1 VHPAASIILFTT
13 ASGLGYGLLAVAG
26 LYTAFGLMPSGIWF
40 GVVTLGLALG
50 LVTLGLMSS
59 TFHLGHPERAWR
71 AFSQWRSSWL
81 SREGIL
87 AVATYVPAGLLA
99 LGFLSAS
106 VTGGLWRLSGLLAAL
121 GALITVYCT
130 SMIYASLKAV
140 PRWHNPWVPAVYLLL
155 AAMTGLI
162 WFDALLRLF
171 GMGQISITAV
181 ASLSIAVAWI
191 AKSAYWASIDG
202 AALVASAASATGLTT
217 DGDVRLLE
225 SPHTTANYLMRE
237 MGFTVARKHARKLRR
252 LTVVCAFL
260 LPFTMQVVASAAP
273 AIVGTIAVCLS
284 AGLAMLGVVMER
296 WLFFAEAQHTVTLYY
311 GRTHV

>member
-1 VHPAASIILFTT
+1 MHPAASIILFTT
-13 ASGLGYGLLAVAG
+13 ASGLGYGLLAAAG
-26 LYTAFGLMPSGIWF
+26 LYTAFGLMPSGLWF
-40 GVVTLGLALG
+40 GVVTLGLALA
-50 LVTLGLMSS
+50 LITLGLMSS

-87 AVATYVPAGLLA
+87 AVATYGPAGLLA
-99 LGFLSAS
+99 LGFFSAG
-106 VTGGLWRLSGLLAAL
+106 VPVDVWRLCGLLAAL
-121 GALITVYCT
+121 GALATVYCT

-171 GMGQISITAV
+171 GMGQIAITAI
-181 ASLSIAVAWI
+181 ASLSVAGAWI
-191 AKSAYWASIDG
+191 AKSAYWASIAG
-202 AALVASAASATGLTT
+202 AAPVASAASATGLTT

-237 MGFTVARKHARKLRR
+237 MGYTVARKHARKLRR

-260 LPFTMQVVASAAP
+260 LPLAMQVIAAVAPTIA
-273 AIVGTIAVCLS
+273 GTIAVCLA
-284 AGLAMLGVVMER
+284 AGLTMIGVTIER

>member
-1 VHPAASIILFTT
+1 MHPAASIILFTT

-26 LYTAFGLMPSGIWF
+26 LYTAFGLMPTGLWF

-87 AVATYVPAGLLA
+87 AVATYGPAGLLTF
-99 LGFLSAS
+99 GFVSAGVS
-106 VTGGLWRLSGLLAAL
+106 ADVWRLCGLLAAL
-121 GALITVYCT
+121 GALVTVYCT

-171 GMGQISITAV
+171 GMGQIAITAI
-181 ASLSIAVAWI
+181 ASLTVAGAWI

-202 AALVASAASATGLTT
+202 AAPVASAASATGLTR

-237 MGFTVARKHARKLRR
+237 MGYTVARRHARKLRR

-260 LPFTMQVVASAAP
+260 LPLAMQVIAALSP
-273 AIVGTIAVCLS
+273 AIAGTIAVCLA
-284 AGLAMLGVVMER
+284 AGLAMIGVAIER

-311 GRTHV
+311 GGTHV